1 MSTMQ
6 LERKNISIR
15 TDQAEFLEEADH
27 INFSGFVRSELDDL
41 MEREGELDE

>member
-15 TDQAEFLEEADH
+15 TDQAKFLEEADH

-41 MEREGELDE
+41 MKREGELDK